1 MKSFPLTLIA
11 ISISII
17 CILNIG
23 LVSALNPDE
32 VSVSPSWSTEIH
44 YQGDSTFVTLILTS
58 NCPEQLTIY
67 YIGIH
72 FDWMASDSFYGR
84 DLSDDPVVVPSYEVQ
99 VFDPMIIKIP
109 ANVSAGSHSYFIG
122 IDGAQGPLSAA
133 FSWDSPSLTLQIQDS
148 NSKIFN
154 ELLPQVA
161 NNMSR
166 AINAT
171 YQSAEAQ
178 SLLDQAKNEYSQ
190 AIMSASEEKWAEAL
204 SSLQNASN
212 YLEQAEAAEQLSAE
226 QSAQQQQLLLY
237 IAIIVIVVVVAAVI
251 AVIWRKKRKMKPK
264 AKQPP
269 LKEDLTISSVAFSGG
284 NTIDVVVDNS
294 GTKDLVIA
302 EVWINNEKQTFTITP
317 AIEKIPPNESVHVSV
332 TYAYSKGTNYHIK
345 IVSDRKNFHL
355 VSTTA
360 V

>member
-23 LVSALNPDE
+23 LASALNPDE
-32 VSVSPSWSTEIH
+32 ISVSPSWSTSVY
-44 YQGDSTFVTLILTS
+44 YQGDSVSVRLILTS
-58 NCPEQLTIY
+58 NCSEELTIY
-67 YIGIH
+67 YIGLH
-72 FDWMASDSFYGR
+72 FDWMAEDSFHGR
-84 DLSDDPVVVPSYEVQ
+84 DLSADPVVIPSYGTH
-99 VFDPMIIKIP
+99 VFDPMAINIP
-109 ANVSAGSHSYFIG
+109 ADVSAGSHSYFIG
-122 IDGAQGPLSAA
+122 IDGTQGASSIS
-133 FSWDSPSLTLQIQDS
+133 FSWDSQVRTLQILDS
-148 NSKIFN
+148 NSQVFN
-154 ELLPQVA
+154 ALLQNVT
-161 NNMSR
+161 SDLGK
-166 AINAT
+166 AIDAA
-171 YQSAEAQ
+171 YQSVDAQ

-190 AIMSASEEKWAEAL
+190 AIMLASEEKWDEAI
-204 SSLQNASN
+204 SHLQNASS
-212 YLEQAEAAEQLSAE
+212 YMEQAEAAEQLSAE

-269 LKEDLTISSVAFSGG
+269 LKEELTISSVAFSGG

-302 EVWINNEKQTFTITP
+302 EVWINNEKQTFTTTP
-317 AIEKIPPNESVHVSV
+317 PMERIPPNESVHVSV
-332 TYAYSKGTNYHIK
+332 TYAYSKGTNYQIK

-360 V
+360 L